1 MSSGRPSP
9 SRAPRA
15 GGLPLPAGRRDRG
28 WALAVRQFRALLRVR
43 YLVKRRAPLSTAFE
57 VLATVL
63 LMSLLVLGADLSDVR
78 AYPAASYAERGV
90 NVTSESYAFAR
101 DLVAFESDELC
112 ERLGT
117 ERNASR
123 WLFDLSAS
131 ANASSPTGTP
141 PSSRTVA
148 LADALHILA
157 RLAASDPEG
166 DATALA
172 RDAQA
177 FLVRR
182 LGLRRTAELELLVV
196 AAIESPSDPD
206 GALNIVRQLKAQAEL
221 GADLGLGPYW
231 TERLVELDTSSWN
244 ATASSATFSL
254 APDVVRGLLDPR
266 VGAPL
271 PIPSFDEFCA
281 LSYAVT
287 YVAEIN
293 ESFRALYKAS
303 TTLGI
308 RALGNAINLGKLAF
322 APDVAGVRGLVERLN
337 ATHRFFDAHFAGIF
351 ASEDA
356 ALAALNAD
364 GNEDLW
370 AVVALRDEGDGA
382 ETLYSSEGSSEGSS
396 GGFAR
401 GGRGCGVGSPVL
413 CATAAIRMRFTTV
426 PRTQVPYDR
435 WSPISVEYLKYYTSG
450 FLTLQSAIDEA
461 LLRMRAD
468 AARDAAAAAE
478 EEEAAETIVSSSSSS
493 SEPIFSS
500 SSSSE
505 RSDAFDPPTLW
516 GVPFPRSETRRSTFY
531 ESLGP
536 LLGLMTCL
544 SALYPVGM
552 LVKGLVQEKE
562 TRARELAS
570 IMGLLPGPSAAS
582 WVATYAVVFGLVAI
596 LTTAT
601 IHASVFPTTEWSLL
615 LAFFACVLFTGVP
628 LSFLIASFFTRARLA
643 SVAAPF
649 VVFAMGMPRY
659 AFFDAEETQALAQKR
674 LACLLTPSAFAFAA
688 DLLATRELAGR
699 GATWATLYEDPLS
712 LGEIMAL
719 ATGGGVAYAA
729 LAWYLGETLPS
740 AVGTPRPWWFV
751 FDGAYWTK
759 SAYFER
765 SGGSENVAGKRGGT
779 AEFGSAGGL
788 GCASKGVAMLVD
800 EERGGGGG
808 GGAGFE
814 NSSENEDARRR
825 AEAMFAS
832 AREACEAAARA
843 GAVAEEE
850 ETISPISSAPT
861 SAPRGSSSSAPL
873 GYSSALS
880 PSHGGFGVVIRGLGK
895 TYNPR
900 RTCGSFWNG
909 SSTPTRAVHDLNLS
923 MRLGEVTGLL
933 GPNGA
938 GKSTTAA
945 MLSGLVAPSEGDA
958 LVAGYAVRG
967 ELGEV
972 RRRVGMCPQAD
983 VLYPTLTCEEHL
995 ALYAAIKGVAREDA
1009 RDAVDARLEDV
1020 GLVPKRSARVETLS
1034 GGMRRRLQM
1043 AIALVGPSEVVLLD
1057 EPTSGLDPRSRR
1069 DAWRLIRGAA
1079 EEGRCV
1085 ILTTHFLEEAD
1096 ALCDRVAVVSD
1107 GRLRCVGSPV
1117 FLKNTVG
1124 NAYHLTLALD
1134 ARGFRPG
1141 DDGEPGDEGA
1151 GDGWGDGWGRA
1162 GTEEASLEALR
1173 VVNAFVAGARIRRA
1187 RGGEVTMELPARDVD
1202 AFPRL
1207 FRALDALVVE
1217 AEAEA
1222 RHEPR
1227 GEGEAR
1233 RERAAR
1239 LAAEGT
1245 PAPPSGA
1252 EGTPARPSG
1261 AEGTIAP
1268 PSGAEGTIA
1277 PPPGAEE
1284 TPAPPS
1290 AEPRSR
1296 LRLRG
1301 YGVSMTTLEE
1311 IFLRLAEE
1319 DRRRAEGAAPSVGAS
1334 HRLLKRRSTKKPPPR
1349 GGAANA
1355 AGKGSSSAGA
1365 LSLGGVLPCVA
1376 PPPHDEEA
1384 EIELSPMLLR
1394 ANGGGGG
1401 GVEEARSVGTTRA
1414 AANSPRRRSANVP
1427 EDASDAVVASDAVT
1441 VEIEAASESLRPKSV
1456 ASSAARSTSTPPS
1469 PSPAREDSDSRAYE
1483 YASSGRAAAAGPRRR
1498 RVSATSFTRPRG
1510 VFCASG
1516 PPGMNKFSSDVRE
1529 MLRKR
1534 TLIARRDRKS
1544 FAYNVLVP
1552 ILVNVLVMCVLF
1564 LEVDPAGPSRA
1575 MSPCMFTE
1583 SVRVGGSRRAATP
1596 VPVGGPDGRS
1606 AEALA
1611 EAIERVAEANGE
1623 GWCVNADVPTTT
1635 PLESIEPGVLRDG
1648 AAMSDWL
1655 ASRASRASAGGA
1667 TRYLALVR
1675 DDPIMPTFDV
1685 ARCPSNAS
1693 DLSDAADDEGFGE
1706 SSSSSSSVALFSRF
1720 AEALANASGAS
1731 ESDAAFY
1738 GDAARVLGVFA
1749 DRLSHEPVTILH
1761 NASAPHAVPTMA
1773 SLVRAAG
1780 LAPAGSVRRLS
1791 THSHPL
1797 PLTDAERASLR
1808 VWLNALAA
1816 FFLLLPFS
1824 YSAATHAAFTVKERA
1839 SGARLSQ
1846 LASGCGECAY
1856 WLGAFAFEWATH
1868 AVVSVVTWVFFF
1880 AFELEPLVGDARK
1893 AAASLALLLAFGAAA
1908 VPLAFVYSAPFEDH
1922 AGATVTLSLIN
1933 FCTGFVL
1940 VNLDFVMRAS
1950 LDPSVVRLATRLAV
1964 FYRLF
1969 PPFLLGEGLVKI
1981 ATSEFAFSSGGTKDE
1996 NSSWLDGFTGVPDAP
2011 SALAWDR
2018 AGRPIVL
2025 LLAESLGYFALRL
2038 AMRSEFQFGKKTRR
2052 KPGPARTRGVSRPP
2066 HDDGAAERT
2075 QRESSNR
2082 RRDFEEDADVA
2093 AERVAVANAPPGTYD
2108 VVLENLTVTYASSRR
2123 RGAGASSSAAAVDS
2137 LAFGVRRGER
2147 FGLLGVNGAGKSTTL
2162 VALRGDVRPSGGR
2175 ARVLG
2180 FDCAEE
2186 TEAARRAVGYCPQF
2200 DPLLEFLTGRE
2211 TVEMHARLKGLRG
2224 RGASE
2229 YESELSEAS
2238 DSSSER
2244 YSSSSD
2250 DDAVAAADRT
2260 LAIVGLSAFADRPCG
2275 EYSGGNKRKLTLAM
2289 ALVGRPRVLLLDE
2302 PSSGMCPLGR
2312 RMMWDAIERAARG
2325 LTVVLTTHAMDECEA
2340 LCDRV
2345 GVVADGRLRCVGTAQ
2360 HLKARFGDGFRVEA
2374 KLARGEGA
2382 DERGRALAAK
2392 LARAAAA
2399 EDAEDETS
2407 ERGKGADSFSAA
2419 ALAPAPGRV
2428 RVRVATRDAL
2438 AEAFAAA
2445 ERARAEG
2452 VVEHYA
2458 VTQTTLEDVF
2468 ARVSGGGEEGEEDG
2482 GRGGG

>member
-1 MSSGRPSP
+1 
-9 SRAPRA
+9 
-15 GGLPLPAGRRDRG
+15 
-28 WALAVRQFRALLRVR
+28 
-43 YLVKRRAPLSTAFE
+43 
-57 VLATVL
+57 
-63 LMSLLVLGADLSDVR
+63 
-78 AYPAASYAERGV
+78 
-90 NVTSESYAFAR
+90 
-101 DLVAFESDELC
+101 
-112 ERLGT
+112 
-117 ERNASR
+117 
-123 WLFDLSAS
+123 
-131 ANASSPTGTP
+131 
-141 PSSRTVA
+141 
-148 LADALHILA
+148 
-157 RLAASDPEG
+157 
-166 DATALA
+166 
-172 RDAQA
+172 
-177 FLVRR
+177 
-182 LGLRRTAELELLVV
+182 
-196 AAIESPSDPD
+196 
-206 GALNIVRQLKAQAEL
+206 
-221 GADLGLGPYW
+221 
-231 TERLVELDTSSWN
+231 
-244 ATASSATFSL
+244 
-254 APDVVRGLLDPR
+254 
-266 VGAPL
+266 
-271 PIPSFDEFCA
+271 
-281 LSYAVT
+281 
-287 YVAEIN
+287 
-293 ESFRALYKAS
+293 
-303 TTLGI
+303 
-308 RALGNAINLGKLAF
+308 
-322 APDVAGVRGLVERLN
+322 
-337 ATHRFFDAHFAGIF
+337 
-351 ASEDA
+351 
-356 ALAALNAD
+356 
-364 GNEDLW
+364 
-370 AVVALRDEGDGA
+370 
-382 ETLYSSEGSSEGSS
+382 
-396 GGFAR
+396 
-401 GGRGCGVGSPVL
+401 
-413 CATAAIRMRFTTV
+413 
-426 PRTQVPYDR
+426 
-435 WSPISVEYLKYYTSG
+435 
-450 FLTLQSAIDEA
+450 
-461 LLRMRAD
+461 
-468 AARDAAAAAE
+468 
-478 EEEAAETIVSSSSSS
+478 
-493 SEPIFSS
+493 
-500 SSSSE
+500 
-505 RSDAFDPPTLW
+505 
-516 GVPFPRSETRRSTFY
+516 
-531 ESLGP
+531 
-536 LLGLMTCL
+536 
-544 SALYPVGM
+544 
-552 LVKGLVQEKE
+552 
-562 TRARELAS
+562 
-570 IMGLLPGPSAAS
+570 
-582 WVATYAVVFGLVAI
+582 
-596 LTTAT
+596 
-601 IHASVFPTTEWSLL
+601 
-615 LAFFACVLFTGVP
+615 
-628 LSFLIASFFTRARLA
+628 
-643 SVAAPF
+643 
-649 VVFAMGMPRY
+649 
-659 AFFDAEETQALAQKR
+659 
-674 LACLLTPSAFAFAA
+674 
-688 DLLATRELAGR
+688 
-699 GATWATLYEDPLS
+699 
-712 LGEIMAL
+712 
-719 ATGGGVAYAA
+719 
-729 LAWYLGETLPS
+729 
-740 AVGTPRPWWFV
+740 
-751 FDGAYWTK
+751 
-759 SAYFER
+759 
-765 SGGSENVAGKRGGT
+765 
-779 AEFGSAGGL
+779 
-788 GCASKGVAMLVD
+788 
-800 EERGGGGG
+800 
-808 GGAGFE
+808 
-814 NSSENEDARRR
+814 
-825 AEAMFAS
+825 
-832 AREACEAAARA
+832 
-843 GAVAEEE
+843 
-850 ETISPISSAPT
+850 
-861 SAPRGSSSSAPL
+861 
-873 GYSSALS
+873 
-880 PSHGGFGVVIRGLGK
+880 
-895 TYNPR
+895 
-900 RTCGSFWNG
+900 
-909 SSTPTRAVHDLNLS
+909 
-923 MRLGEVTGLL
+923 
-933 GPNGA
+933 
-938 GKSTTAA
+938 
-945 MLSGLVAPSEGDA
+945 
-958 LVAGYAVRG
+958 
-967 ELGEV
+967 
-972 RRRVGMCPQAD
+972 
-983 VLYPTLTCEEHL
+983 
-995 ALYAAIKGVAREDA
+995 
-1009 RDAVDARLEDV
+1009 
-1020 GLVPKRSARVETLS
+1020 
-1034 GGMRRRLQM
+1034 
-1043 AIALVGPSEVVLLD
+1043 
-1057 EPTSGLDPRSRR
+1057 
-1069 DAWRLIRGAA
+1069 
-1079 EEGRCV
+1079 
-1085 ILTTHFLEEAD
+1085 
-1096 ALCDRVAVVSD
+1096 
-1107 GRLRCVGSPV
+1107 
-1117 FLKNTVG
+1117 
-1124 NAYHLTLALD
+1124 
-1134 ARGFRPG
+1134 
-1141 DDGEPGDEGA
+1141 
-1151 GDGWGDGWGRA
+1151 
-1162 GTEEASLEALR
+1162 
-1173 VVNAFVAGARIRRA
+1173 
-1187 RGGEVTMELPARDVD
+1187 
-1202 AFPRL
+1202 
-1207 FRALDALVVE
+1207 
-1217 AEAEA
+1217 
-1222 RHEPR
+1222 
-1227 GEGEAR
+1227 
-1233 RERAAR
+1233 
-1239 LAAEGT
+1239 
-1245 PAPPSGA
+1245 
-1252 EGTPARPSG
+1252 
-1261 AEGTIAP
+1261 
-1268 PSGAEGTIA
+1268 
-1277 PPPGAEE
+1277 
-1284 TPAPPS
+1284 
-1290 AEPRSR
+1290 
-1296 LRLRG
+1296 
-1301 YGVSMTTLEE
+1301 
-1311 IFLRLAEE
+1311 
-1319 DRRRAEGAAPSVGAS
+1319 
-1334 HRLLKRRSTKKPPPR
+1334 
-1349 GGAANA
+1349 
-1355 AGKGSSSAGA
+1355 
-1365 LSLGGVLPCVA
+1365 
-1376 PPPHDEEA
+1376 
-1384 EIELSPMLLR
+1384 
-1394 ANGGGGG
+1394 
-1401 GVEEARSVGTTRA
+1401 
-1414 AANSPRRRSANVP
+1414 
-1427 EDASDAVVASDAVT
+1427 
-1441 VEIEAASESLRPKSV
+1441 
-1456 ASSAARSTSTPPS
+1456 
-1469 PSPAREDSDSRAYE
+1469 
-1483 YASSGRAAAAGPRRR
+1483 
-1498 RVSATSFTRPRG
+1498 
-1510 VFCASG
+1510 
-1516 PPGMNKFSSDVRE
+1516 MNKFSSDVRE

-1583 SVRVGGSRRAATP
+1583 SVRVGGAKRAATP

-1635 PLESIEPGVLRDG
+1635 PHESIEPGVLRDG

-1693 DLSDAADDEGFGE
+1693 DLSDAADDEGFGD

-2066 HDDGAAERT
+2066 HDDRAAERT

-2082 RRDFEEDADVA
+2082 CRDFEEDADVA

-2162 VALRGDVRPSGGR
+2162 AALRGDVRPSGGR

-2229 YESELSEAS
+2229 SESDISEAS

-2407 ERGKGADSFSAA
+2407 DGKGADSFSA

-2482 GRGGG
+2482 GRGGV